1 MKETVGRR
9 GMFSLCNFGSPYSRG
24 VVASEIFSLKLA
36 SFVILLDSSRL
47 FMNLLTSFRS
57 RNFL

>member
-1 MKETVGRR
+1 MGRR

-36 SFVILLDSSRL
+36 SSVILLDSSRL
-47 FMNLLTSFRS
+47 FMN
-57 RNFL
+57 